1 MVAIDPIFAQ
11 TANLKEPY
19 LVFLEEFG
27 DAELYVADR
36 TEEKFVVR
44 LRDGDPSVQFGYQV
58 MAKRSGYEAER
69 LERAP
74 WADDDP
80 NLYPEKLESWEAAER
95 ELHALGPEDEVGED
109 WVEEAAPADVEPEP
123 EVQPVEA
130 EVPEAE
136 PEVIYGFHLH
146 LPLVME

>member
-1 MVAIDPIFAQ
+1 VIPIDPIFAQ

-19 LVFLEEFG
+19 LVFLEEYG

-36 TEEKFVVR
+36 TPEKFVVR
-44 LRDGDPSVQFGYQV
+44 VGRGEPNVQFGYRL
-58 MAKRSGYEAER
+58 MAKRLGYEAER

-80 NLYPEKLESWEAAER
+80 NLYPEKLEGWEAAER
-95 ELHALGPEDEVGED
+95 ELHALDTEGMEDEE
-109 WVEEAAPADVEPEP
+109 WVEEVAPVEAEPEP
-123 EVQPVEA
+123 VVQPVEA
-130 EVPEAE
+130 EAPV

-146 LPLVME
+146 LPLVIE